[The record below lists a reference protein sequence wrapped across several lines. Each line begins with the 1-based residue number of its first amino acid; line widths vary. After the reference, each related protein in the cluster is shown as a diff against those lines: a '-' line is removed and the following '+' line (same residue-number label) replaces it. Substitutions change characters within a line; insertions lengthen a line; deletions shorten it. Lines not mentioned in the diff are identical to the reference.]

1 RHPATLRPHLV
12 RKSAQQPKQTSR
24 STGRTRQDPPNVAK
38 VRAAKVE
45 ILVRQARSQVEIA
58 VEIVRL
64 GR

>member
-1 RHPATLRPHLV
+1 MRELIAA
-12 RKSAQQPKQTSR
+12 KSDDEYGVSLT
-24 STGRTRQDPPNVAK
+24 T
-38 VRAAKVE
+38 AAKVE